1 MRSAKRG
8 SAAGAAISRLVHPLN
23 QITSLLKFNREKVGS
38 RDIDPFQLHAGLIG
52 AAGSDLIDPK
62 RQAICI
68 GRSIQEVV
76 IVLADKVRWIID
88 DVRGRLA
95 CIVDDRYRGDC
106 RSAKSSA
113 RRIAQ
118 VDIKSFISL
127 DVRIVVDEHDKAL
140 RSLAGRKTQRPDGGD
155 VIAAL

>member
-1 MRSAKRG
+1 MCTSKRRRSARV
-8 SAAGAAISRLVHPLN
+8 AISHLVYALD
-23 QITSLLKFNREKVGS
+23 QITRLLKFNRQEVS
-38 RDIDPFQLHAGLIG
+38 CRDVDPFQLHAGLIG

-95 CIVDDRYRGDC
+95 YIVGDRYRGDY
-106 RSAKSSA
+106 RSAKSS
-113 RRIAQ
+113 
-118 VDIKSFISL
+118 
-127 DVRIVVDEHDKAL
+127 
-140 RSLAGRKTQRPDGGD
+140 P
-155 VIAAL
+155 